1 MDHATTGQSG
11 LVHPETGRTAARF
24 AVVATQ
30 RKSARALFF
39 FARDVIS
46 QARADVARFSDKESF
61 MAAKK
66 KAAKKAKK
74 KL

>member
-1 MDHATTGQSG
+1 MITTPLAPS
-11 LVHPETGRTAARF
+11 RTSNLAEPLARF
-24 AVVATQ
+24 AVVAAQ
-30 RKSARALFF
+30 RKTARALFF

>member
-1 MDHATTGQSG
+1 M
-11 LVHPETGRTAARF
+11 P
-24 AVVATQ
+24 
-30 RKSARALFF
+30 RKRARALFF
-39 FARDVIS
+39 FAGSAIS
-46 QARADVARFSDKESF
+46 VTRADVARFSDKESF